1 MKWRPVHIPDRENW
15 TVWFVGSTL
24 ASNSVPSSFFRFYW
38 SSSCSFPSILIYNY
52 GSERSSCYEDYFT
65 SSYRSR
71 CLVVWSSGIIYYFNF
86 VSYSWALWNSP
97 CWSSSSLL
105 LCSSSSGPESRP
117 TLSMQ
122 NLWWSTLLYLLE
134 INWSLVIS
142 YSNELTTFESN
153 WGELLSSKNFYFCLS
168 KITMNMSR
176 SHRILNSIAFL
187 NNDLLRFE

>member
-1 MKWRPVHIPDRENW
+1 
-15 TVWFVGSTL
+15 
-24 ASNSVPSSFFRFYW
+24 
-38 SSSCSFPSILIYNY
+38 
-52 GSERSSCYEDYFT
+52 
-65 SSYRSR
+65 
-71 CLVVWSSGIIYYFNF
+71 
-86 VSYSWALWNSP
+86 
-97 CWSSSSLL
+97 
-105 LCSSSSGPESRP
+105 
-117 TLSMQ
+117 LSMQ